1 MIHPL
6 GLLRTLLAYLPSHT
20 KITITIKFIST
31 SLIVLIRN
39 LLKELMHPNQMHMVH
54 SIFYLFSWQPIFA
67 LQVLFFSQKYPIL
80 ELGFFFFSQTDL
92 FSEYP
97 FFLINFMHK

>member
-31 SLIVLIRN
+31 SLIVFIRN

-80 ELGFFFFSQTDL
+80 ELGFFFFL
-92 FSEYP
+92 ANRP
-97 FFLINFMHK
+97 FFRIPILSN

>member
-6 GLLRTLLAYLPSHT
+6 GLLRTLLAYLPSQT

-80 ELGFFFFSQTDL
+80 ELGFFFSRKQT
-92 FSEYP
+92 
-97 FFLINFMHK
+97 FFQNTHSF